1 MIPRKEFLMET
12 VPYFLQNKEKVGLI
26 QTPQSF
32 YNQDLFQFNLYSERD
47 IPNEQDFFSREI
59 NILRNSSNSAAYT
72 GSNTVISRKALEEI
86 GGFPYGTITE
96 DFETSIRLQKAGYIT
111 YATSKVLASG
121 LSTTTVKSMIRQRI
135 RWAGGVIQSIRNTN
149 AVFTRKLSLAGNL
162 SYLNAYF
169 YWWSFFNRMI
179 FILAPILFALFDFQ
193 LARCGFW
200 ELMIFWLPSHLCS
213 SMSMRYLSTNIRNMR
228 WSQIIDTIL
237 APYLIFP
244 VLLESIGIQQKTFK
258 VTEKRK
264 TSNKTTSFWYIL
276 PHGALIVLSIAAII
290 RYVKGKYGM
299 ALLFSSVILFW
310 LLYNLIALTYAVFFM
325 LGRDSKRKFERIM
338 AKENVKIYVHGNW
351 QEGETFDVS
360 ENGIA
365 FLLDKYIPMEKG
377 EEFLIVVQG
386 NDYHADLKAEF
397 VYVKQTPE
405 AFYYAAT
412 VTPKEET
419 SFQNWMQIIHDRE
432 HSLPKEMDPW
442 MTVYDDVCRN
452 IRMRIRSARKGN
464 Q

>member
-1 MIPRKEFLMET
+1 MQDE
-12 VPYFLQNKEKVGLI
+12 EKAGLI

-59 NILRNSSNSAAYT
+59 NILRNASNSAAYT
-72 GSNTVISRKALEEI
+72 GSNAVLLRKALEEI

-135 RWAGGVIQSIRNTN
+135 RWARGVIQSIRNTN
-149 AVFTRKLSLAGNL
+149 AVFTRKLSLAGKL

-193 LARCGFW
+193 LARCGFL
-200 ELMIFWLPSHLCS
+200 ELMIFWLPSHFWS

-237 APYLIFP
+237 APYLVFP
-244 VLLESIGIQQKTFK
+244 VLLESIGIRQKKFK
-258 VTEKRK
+258 VTEKKK
-264 TSNKTTSFWYIL
+264 TSNKTTSIWYIL
-276 PHGALIVLSIAAII
+276 PHGLLIVLSIAAIM
-290 RYVKGKYGM
+290 RYVKGKYGL

-310 LLYNLIALTYAVFFM
+310 LLYNLIALTYAVLFM
-325 LGRDSKRKFERIM
+325 LGRDSRRKFERIM
-338 AKENVKIYVHGNW
+338 AKENAKICIHGKW
-351 QEGETFDVS
+351 EEGETFDVS
-360 ENGIA
+360 EDGIA
-365 FLLDKYIPMEKG
+365 FLLDKYIPLEKG
-377 EEFLIVVQG
+377 EEFFIAVHANG
-386 NDYHADLKAEF
+386 YHADLKAEF
-397 VYVKQTPE
+397 VYVRQTE
-405 AFYYAAT
+405 GAFYYAAT
-412 VTPKEET
+412 VAPKGER

-452 IRMRIRSARKGN
+452 IRVRIRAGRKGN
-464 Q
+464 R